1 MVVGGEGRM
10 ENILEENLVKKKYS
24 EKYSFSNGEKGNE
37 G

>member
-1 MVVGGEGRM
+1 M
-10 ENILEENLVKKKYS
+10 ENILEENLVKKNNS